1 MTPLTA
7 ATDLA
12 QELLFVTEL
21 QQPSSADAT
30 EHSLHAAWEAC
41 LAGDCDLAAVRPVIR
56 ASWLRSREAGIAA
69 DEFHYEFV
77 SPEDLAS
84 RLAAHRELLDIAAPI
99 MADLLRYNPDGH
111 LNLADADGVTLSAC
125 GVDLTP
131 LGSRLLEQVQGT
143 NCTGLALREQRLVF
157 VLAAENFKRELRER
171 HMHCASAPVRDTQ
184 GRLLGALTLTAAV
197 GNFHCHTLGTVQ
209 AAAEAISRQ
218 LALKALLEE
227 QQRVLEVLNEGV
239 ILLDDDRR
247 IRSLN
252 GYARRLLQLDEPQQG
267 RPFASLITQD
277 TDLDVWLDRRW
288 ERQDRDL
295 TLLLP
300 DGSGLPCL
308 ASACPIAQGGWVLS
322 LRENR
327 RIREITRQLLGTRAR
342 YSFADIQG
350 RSAALQASLQ
360 LAQAASRSEATVLVL
375 GESGVGKELFAQAIH
390 NASGRRHGPFV
401 AVNCGAIPR
410 DLVQSELFGHV
421 EGAFTGAARGGA
433 AGKFELAD
441 GGTLFLD
448 EIGDMPLEAQISLLR
463 VLQEGE
469 VTRVGARKAQAVDVR
484 VIAATHRDLAQA
496 VAEGTFRE
504 DVFYRLNVLTLQVP
518 ALRERREDI
527 PLLVA
532 TLLKR
537 LGRNLERPPLAIS
550 DEALAR
556 LMAHD
561 WPGNVRELENVIERA
576 MNLAQGAFIEPADF
590 PPALLVDT
598 ARTAQDEE
606 RLTPLEQGQ
615 RELIRA
621 ALKDSGGNLRQT
633 ASRLGISRAGLYV
646 KLKRYGLSAANFR
659 GASAPSPR
667 MSGRRHE

>member
-1 MTPLTA
+1 MPATSCTHDLLPELRFMAELQDAASAQAIEERLTA
-7 ATDLA
+7 AWRA
-12 QELLFVTEL
+12 C
-21 QQPSSADAT
+21 QQ
-30 EHSLHAAWEAC
+30 
-41 LAGDCDLAAVRPVIR
+41 GDTALPAVRMVIR
-56 ASWLRSREAGIAA
+56 DSWLRSRAAGIAA
-69 DEFHYEFV
+69 DEFHYEFLD
-77 SPEDLAS
+77 PEALAS
-84 RLAAHRELLDIAAPI
+84 RLVAQRELLEIAAPI
-99 MADLLRYNPDGH
+99 MADLLHYNPDGH
-111 LNLADADGVTLSAC
+111 LNLADGEGVTLSTC
-125 GVDLTP
+125 GLDLTP
-131 LGSRLLEQVQGT
+131 LGSCLLEQVQGT

-157 VLAAENFKRELRER
+157 VLAWENFKRELRER
-171 HMHCASAPVRDTQ
+171 QMHCAAAPVRDPQ
-184 GRLLGALTLTAAV
+184 GRLLGALTLTAPL

-239 ILLDDDRR
+239 ILLDEKRR

-252 GYARRLLQLDEPQQG
+252 GYARRLLQLEDSQVG
-267 RPFASLITQD
+267 RSFASLIAQE
-277 TDLDVWLDRRW
+277 TDLELWLDRRW
-288 ERQDRDL
+288 QRQDHDL

-350 RSAALQASLQ
+350 RSPVLQNSLR
-360 LAQAASRSEATVLVL
+360 LARAASRSEATVLVL

-390 NASGRRHGPFV
+390 NASQRREGPFV

-448 EIGDMPLEAQISLLR
+448 EIGDMPLDAQISLLR

-469 VTRVGARKAQAVDVR
+469 VTRVGAKKALAVDVR

-496 VAEGTFRE
+496 VAGGTFRE

-518 ALRERREDI
+518 PLRERRDDI

-532 TLLKR
+532 TLLKALCRR
-537 LGRNLERPPLAIS
+537 LEQAPTGIS
-550 DEALAR
+550 SEAEAL
-556 LMAHD
+556 LMDYA

-576 MNLAQGAFIEPADF
+576 VNLAQGPTIEVADL
-590 PPALLVDT
+590 PLALL
-598 ARTAQDEE
+598 AERAMDEAGR
-606 RLTPLEQGQ
+606 RLTALELSQ
-615 RELIRA
+615 RDLIRA
-621 ALKDSGGNLRQT
+621 TLDLTRGNLRQ
-633 ASRLGISRAGLYV
+633 AAGQLGISRAGLYV
-646 KLKRYGLSAANFR
+646 KLKRYGLDAADFR
-659 GASAPSPR
+659 PAADLKR
-667 MSGRRHE
+667 L

>member
-1 MTPLTA
+1 MEEQRA
-7 ATDLA
+7 SDELA

-21 QQPSSADAT
+21 QRAT
-30 EHSLHAAWEAC
+30 VAERVQGELNAAWRAC
-41 LAGDCDLAAVRPVIR
+41 LAGADELPGVRPVIR
-56 ASWLRSREAGIAA
+56 ASWLRSRATGIDAG
-69 DEFHYEFV
+69 EFHYEFID
-77 SPEDLAS
+77 PPDLAR
-84 RLAAHRELLDIAAPI
+84 RLERLRELLDIAAPI
-99 MADLLRYNPDGH
+99 MADLLSYNPDGH
-111 LNLADADGVTLSAC
+111 LNLADADGVTLAAC

-131 LGSRLLEQVQGT
+131 LGSRLLEEVQGT
-143 NCTGLALREQRLVF
+143 NCTGLALRERRLVF
-157 VLAAENFKRELRER
+157 VLAGENFKRELRER
-171 HMHCASAPVRDTQ
+171 RMHCASAPVRDPQ

-218 LALKALLEE
+218 LALKALLDE

-239 ILLDDDRR
+239 ILLDEDRR

-252 GYARRLLQLDEPQQG
+252 GYARRLLQLDDPQRG
-267 RPFASLITQD
+267 RPFASLIAQE
-277 TDLDVWLDRRW
+277 TDLDLWLDRRW

-308 ASACPIAQGGWVLS
+308 ASAAPIAQGGWVLS

-342 YSFADIQG
+342 YSFTDIQG
-350 RSAALQASLQ
+350 RSPALQSSLRV
-360 LAQAASRSEATVLVL
+360 AQAASRSEATVLVL

-390 NASGRRHGPFV
+390 NASVRRHGPFV

-469 VTRVGARKAQAVDVR
+469 VTRVGAKKAQAIDVR

-496 VAEGTFRE
+496 VASGSFRE
-504 DVFYRLNVLTLQVP
+504 DLFYRLNMLSLQVP
-518 ALRERREDI
+518 PLRERRDDI

-532 TLLKR
+532 TLLKALSR
-537 LGRNLERPPLAIS
+537 QLERPPLAIA
-550 DEALAR
+550 DEALTL
-556 LMAHD
+556 LMTHG

-576 MNLAQGAFIEPADF
+576 VNLAQGTLIQPLDL
-590 PPALLVDT
+590 PPSLVTSALATDT
-598 ARTAQDEE
+598 AGD
-606 RLTPLEQGQ
+606 RLTPLEVGQ

-621 ALKDSGGNLRQT
+621 TLAQTRGNLRQT
-633 ASRLGISRAGLYV
+633 AAQLGISRAGLYV
-646 KLKRYGLSAANFR
+646 KLRRYALNPADFR
-659 GASAPSPR
+659 V
-667 MSGRRHE
+667 GR

>member
-1 MTPLTA
+1 MA
-7 ATDLA
+7 
-12 QELLFVTEL
+12 EL
-21 QQPSSADAT
+21 QDAASAQAI
-30 EHSLHAAWEAC
+30 EERLAAAWTAC
-41 LAGDCDLAAVRPVIR
+41 QQGDTALPAVRIVIR
-56 ASWLRSREAGIAA
+56 DSWLRSRAAGIAA
-69 DEFHYEFV
+69 DEFHYEFLA
-77 SPEDLAS
+77 PEALAS
-84 RLAAHRELLDIAAPI
+84 RLVAQRELLEIAAPI

-111 LNLADADGVTLSAC
+111 LNLADAEGVTLSAC
-125 GVDLTP
+125 GLDLTP

-157 VLAAENFKRELRER
+157 VLAWENFKRELRER
-171 HMHCASAPVRDTQ
+171 QMHCAAAPVRDPQ
-184 GRLLGALTLTAAV
+184 GRLLGALTLTAPL

-218 LALKALLEE
+218 LALKSLLEE

-239 ILLDDDRR
+239 ILLDEKRR

-252 GYARRLLQLDEPQQG
+252 GYARRLLQLEDSQVG
-267 RPFASLITQD
+267 RSFASLIAQE
-277 TDLDVWLDRRW
+277 TDLELWLDRRW
-288 ERQDRDL
+288 QRQDHDL

-350 RSAALQASLQ
+350 RSPVLQNSLR
-360 LAQAASRSEATVLVL
+360 LARAASRSESTVLLL

-390 NASGRRHGPFV
+390 NASQRREGPFV

-448 EIGDMPLEAQISLLR
+448 EIGDMPLDAQISLLR

-469 VTRVGARKAQAVDVR
+469 VTRVGAKKALAVDVR
-484 VIAATHRDLAQA
+484 VIAATHRDLVQA
-496 VAEGTFRE
+496 VAGGTFRE

-518 ALRERREDI
+518 PLRERREDI

-532 TLLKR
+532 RLLKALCRR
-537 LGRNLERPPLAIS
+537 LEQAPNGIS
-550 DEALAR
+550 REAEAL
-556 LMAHD
+556 LMDYA

-576 MNLAQGAFIEPADF
+576 VNLAQGPTIEVADL
-590 PPALLVDT
+590 PLALL
-598 ARTAQDEE
+598 AERAMDEAGR
-606 RLTPLEQGQ
+606 RLTALELSQ
-615 RELIRA
+615 RDLIRA
-621 ALKDSGGNLRQT
+621 TLDLTRGNLRQ
-633 ASRLGISRAGLYV
+633 AAGQLGISRAGLYV
-646 KLKRYGLSAANFR
+646 KLKRYGLDAADFR
-659 GASAPSPR
+659 PTADLKR
-667 MSGRRHE
+667 L

>member
-1 MTPLTA
+1 MQEQVAPSELTR
-7 ATDLA
+7 
-12 QELLFVTEL
+12 EL
-21 QQPSSADAT
+21 QFVSELQRSSVAEGVQRELD
-30 EHSLHAAWEAC
+30 AAWTDC
-41 LAGDCDLAAVRPVIR
+41 LAGATELVPVRPVIR
-56 ASWLRSREAGIAA
+56 ASWLRSRAAGIVAE
-69 DEFHYEFV
+69 EFHYEFV
-77 SPEDLAS
+77 ESQELAR
-84 RLAAHRELLDIAAPI
+84 RLQRQRELLDIAAPV
-99 MADLLRYNPDGH
+99 MAELLRYNPDGH
-111 LNLADADGVTLSAC
+111 LNLADADGVTLAAC
-125 GVDLTP
+125 GLDLTP
-131 LGSRLLEQVQGT
+131 LGSRLLESVQGT

-157 VLAAENFKRELRER
+157 VLAGENFKRELRER
-171 HMHCASAPVRDTQ
+171 RMHCASAPVRDTQ

-209 AAAEAISRQ
+209 AAADAISRQ
-218 LALKALLEE
+218 LALTALLDE

-239 ILLDDDRR
+239 ILLDDDRC

-252 GYARRLLQLDEPQQG
+252 GYARRLLQLDDPQRG

-277 TDLDVWLDRRW
+277 TDLDLWLDRRW

-308 ASACPIAQGGWVLS
+308 ASAAPIAQGGWVLS

-342 YSFADIQG
+342 YSFNDIQG
-350 RSAALQASLQ
+350 RSPALQNALRV
-360 LAQAASRSEATVLVL
+360 AQAASHSEATVLVL

-390 NASGRRHGPFV
+390 NASVRRHGPFV

-448 EIGDMPLEAQISLLR
+448 EIGDMPLEAQASLLR

-469 VTRVGARKAQAVDVR
+469 VTRIGAKKAQAVDVR

-496 VAEGTFRE
+496 VTGGSFRE
-504 DVFYRLNVLTLQVP
+504 DVFYRLNVLPLQVP
-518 ALRERREDI
+518 PLRERREDI

-532 TLLKR
+532 TLLKALSR
-537 LGRNLERPPLAIS
+537 HLERPPLAIA
-550 DEALAR
+550 DEALT
-556 LMAHD
+556 LLLAHS

-576 MNLAQGAFIEPADF
+576 VNLAQGPLIQPGDL
-590 PPALLVDT
+590 PPSLVANTLSTDT
-598 ARTAQDEE
+598 EGE
-606 RLTPLEQGQ
+606 RLTPLETGQ
-615 RELIRA
+615 RDLIRA
-621 ALKDSGGNLRQT
+621 TLQQTRGNLRQT
-633 ASRLGISRAGLYV
+633 ATQLGISRAGLYV
-646 KLKRYGLSAANFR
+646 KLRRYALNPADFR
-659 GASAPSPR
+659 P
-667 MSGRRHE
+667 GR

>member
-1 MTPLTA
+1 MLELGA
-7 ATDLA
+7 ANDLS
-12 QELLFVTEL
+12 QELLFVSEL
-21 QQPSSADAT
+21 QQPASAVAIERGLD
-30 EHSLHAAWEAC
+30 AAWVDC
-41 LAGDCDLAAVRPVIR
+41 LAGDSELSALRSVIR
-56 ASWLRSREAGIAA
+56 ASWLRSRAAGVEAE
-69 DEFHYEFV
+69 EFHYEFV
-77 SPEDLAS
+77 EPQELTS
-84 RLAAHRELLDIAAPI
+84 RLAANREVLDIAAPI
-99 MADLLRYNPDGH
+99 MAELLRYNPGGH

-157 VLAAENFKRELRER
+157 VLAGENFKRELRER
-171 HMHCASAPVRDTQ
+171 HMHCASAPVRDPQ

-209 AAAEAISRQ
+209 AAAEAVSRQ
-218 LALKALLEE
+218 LALKALLDE

-239 ILLDDDRR
+239 ILLDDGRH

-252 GYARRLLQLDEPQQG
+252 GYARRLLQLDDQQLG
-267 RPFASLITQD
+267 RPFASLIAQD
-277 TDLDVWLDRRW
+277 TDLGHWLDRRW
-288 ERQDRDL
+288 ERQDREL

-300 DGSGLPCL
+300 DGGSLPCL
-308 ASACPIAQGGWVLS
+308 ASASPIAQGGWVLS

-350 RSAALQASLQ
+350 RSAALQDCIR
-360 LAQAASRSEATVLVL
+360 LAQAASRSEATVLIQ

-390 NASGRRHGPFV
+390 NASSRCAGPFV

-448 EIGDMPLEAQISLLR
+448 EIGDMPLDAQISLLR

-469 VTRVGARKAQAVDVR
+469 VTRIGAKKAHAVDVR

-496 VAEGTFRE
+496 VVGGSFRE
-504 DVFYRLNVLTLQVP
+504 DVFYRLNVLTLEVP
-518 ALRERREDI
+518 PLRERREDI
-527 PLLVA
+527 PKLVA
-532 TLLKR
+532 TMLKS
-537 LGRNLERPPLAIS
+537 LGRNLERPPQAIA
-550 DEALAR
+550 DEALAL
-556 LMAHD
+556 LMAHN

-576 MNLAQGAFIEPADF
+576 INLAQGAFIQPADL
-590 PPALLVDT
+590 PPALVRVANGDAEAESHLP
-598 ARTAQDEE
+598 
-606 RLTPLEQGQ
+606 PLELGE
-615 RELIRA
+615 RDLIRA
-621 ALKDSGGNLRQT
+621 ALEETAGNIRRS
-633 ASRLGISRAGLYV
+633 ASLLGISRAGIYL
-646 KLKRYGLSAANFR
+646 KLKRYGLDAGKFR
-659 GASAPSPR
+659 RLDDDSTAP
-667 MSGRRHE
+667 GD

>member
-1 MTPLTA
+1 M
-7 ATDLA
+7 
-12 QELLFVTEL
+12 
-21 QQPSSADAT
+21 
-30 EHSLHAAWEAC
+30 
-41 LAGDCDLAAVRPVIR
+41 
-56 ASWLRSREAGIAA
+56 
-69 DEFHYEFV
+69 
-77 SPEDLAS
+77 
-84 RLAAHRELLDIAAPI
+84 
-99 MADLLRYNPDGH
+99 
-111 LNLADADGVTLSAC
+111 
-125 GVDLTP
+125 
-131 LGSRLLEQVQGT
+131 QGT
-143 NCTGLALREQRLVF
+143 NCTGLALREDRLVF
-157 VLAAENFKRELRER
+157 VLAGENFKRELRER
-171 HMHCASAPVRDTQ
+171 RMHCASAPVRDTQ

-218 LALKALLEE
+218 LALTALLDE

-239 ILLDDDRR
+239 ILLDDDRC

-252 GYARRLLQLDEPQQG
+252 GYARRLLQLDDPQRG
-267 RPFASLITQD
+267 RPFASFITQD
-277 TDLDVWLDRRW
+277 TDLGLWLDRRW

-295 TLLLP
+295 TLRLP
-300 DGSGLPCL
+300 EGGDLPCL
-308 ASACPIAQGGWVLS
+308 ASAAPIAQGGWVLS

-342 YSFADIQG
+342 YSFNDIQG
-350 RSAALQASLQ
+350 RSPALQDALRV
-360 LAQAASRSEATVLVL
+360 AQAASHSDATVLVL

-390 NASGRRHGPFV
+390 NASARRHGPFV

-448 EIGDMPLEAQISLLR
+448 EIGDMPLEAQASLLR

-469 VTRVGARKAQAVDVR
+469 VTRVGAKKAQAVDVR

-496 VAEGTFRE
+496 VAAGGFRE

-518 ALRERREDI
+518 PLRERREDI

-532 TLLKR
+532 SLIAK
-537 LGRNLERPPLAIS
+537 LGRHLQRPPQAIA
-550 DEALAR
+550 DEALA
-556 LMAHD
+556 LLVAHG

-576 MNLAQGAFIEPADF
+576 MNLAQGPLIQPTDL
-590 PPALLVDT
+590 PPGLLAAAAPEVAEGD
-598 ARTAQDEE
+598 
-606 RLTPLEQGQ
+606 RLTPLELGQ
-615 RELIRA
+615 RDLIRA
-621 ALKDSGGNLRQT
+621 TLEQTGGNLRQT

-646 KLKRYGLSAANFR
+646 KLRRYGLEPAAFR
-659 GASAPSPR
+659 
-667 MSGRRHE
+667 SGR